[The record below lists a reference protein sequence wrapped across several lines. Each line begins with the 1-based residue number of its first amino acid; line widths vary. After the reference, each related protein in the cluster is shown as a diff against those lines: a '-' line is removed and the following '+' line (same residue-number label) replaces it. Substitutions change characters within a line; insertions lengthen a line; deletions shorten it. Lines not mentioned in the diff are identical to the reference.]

1 MARIYSVT
9 PIFENEIGM
18 IRQTYSVLRVS
29 KAVWILFFTLVLFS
43 SAKADAVTDTS
54 KKKLLAAVSEK
65 ENAGFIVLEPNVVFP
80 EVLTGNEEKTLDYI
94 EKFSANRRAY
104 LIRTYNRSKKYFPKA
119 TAILKKHNLPQELK
133 VLLALES
140 AFNGNAVS
148 SAGAVGYWQIM
159 DEVAKE
165 YGLKYVAQEKADEKK
180 ADKKTDKKK
189 DAAVVEVKKPE
200 AKPVIAKDDRKNFN
214 KSTYAASRY
223 LKDRSRNLDNNLL
236 LMVASYNCGVG
247 NVWNAMKRTG
257 LKNPDF
263 WDIKEYLPSET
274 QAYVM
279 NFITLNVVFHNYDK
293 FTKNT
298 LLFTPTKV
306 KIENIEGG
314 LTEETTS
321 LND

>member
-1 MARIYSVT
+1 
-9 PIFENEIGM
+9 
-18 IRQTYSVLRVS
+18 
-29 KAVWILFFTLVLFS
+29 
-43 SAKADAVTDTS
+43 
-54 KKKLLAAVSEK
+54 
-65 ENAGFIVLEPNVVFP
+65 
-80 EVLTGNEEKTLDYI
+80 
-94 EKFSANRRAY
+94 
-104 LIRTYNRSKKYFPKA
+104 
-119 TAILKKHNLPQELK
+119 
-133 VLLALES
+133 
-140 AFNGNAVS
+140 
-148 SAGAVGYWQIM
+148 
-159 DEVAKE
+159 
-165 YGLKYVAQEKADEKK
+165 
-180 ADKKTDKKK
+180 
-189 DAAVVEVKKPE
+189 
-200 AKPVIAKDDRKNFN
+200 
-214 KSTYAASRY
+214 
-223 LKDRSRNLDNNLL
+223 
-236 LMVASYNCGVG
+236 MVASYNCGVG